1 MAGGRAV
8 RAACALACALAVALA
23 AAHAGDA
30 GAQGDG
36 GDTLLSQKHTAGSD
50 RVYIHTGHYTY
61 IREKCKVHT
70 ELDIMPV
77 LHNGH
82 RRNNPDRT
90 FYPGDALGYRTG
102 MSVEGCSAVKS
113 CPVEVPGDEGECA
126 PLRVKCSYSRRSGCR
141 PSGFEGLAGG
151 GPRSE
156 RGEVELPTGIYGPDE
171 SYRVAKRAHA
181 MAEVTVI
188 LLGRLYTGYHAFT
201 SESAFPVRV
210 LDPGLSV
217 TLSHSPLVDAE
228 GHTAANL
235 DGTYYVWDPVNVV
248 HEVDYAWKAERIG
261 TIAATH
267 SKAHGMLDLV
277 QERTCA
283 EASCTLV
290 AGGMRSYDPKPI
302 AHGYA
307 GGSSLYNSSC
317 AVGATLDPGGQAC
330 SEYHAR
336 HEISYTATVHNAV
349 TGTPIRTGE
358 ARAHSV
364 TEHTRPLVVRYDPRF
379 GDPYAYVSLADAAR
393 EEGDWAWSKRHVM
406 AVRYLGSAG
415 GGQDD
420 AGAGPHGMRRALLN
434 VLDHEGTARYLSGEI
449 EIGEAL
455 SWNATGGPSGRD
467 AERCTPHDAGLVEGA
482 LRLGRKPASAMFTQA
497 SYGRLYM
504 GYPISAFMVANG
516 ADTATLRNTVLTGE
530 FGGHELRELVSYNY
544 TYPRARFAVPASVAI
559 VGSGGPA
566 TEGSVSAEIVPTAVT
581 GAFGATEGPS
591 YLHDRICES
600 VRLESGDAEI
610 ANMVVSDMYPRE
622 MRVDSGGVPRADYVL
637 NRTGVSFT
645 DVYALAAGS
654 VAELG
659 SNAIY
664 EAPSSYAFSYGA
676 THGGQSRTR
685 SHTSAVLFTSPIVE
699 IANMDTDNAIDYA
712 VSCPLCAHTTLQ
724 ARPRAAFGDVVSVEV
739 NGERAAAS
747 CSKPHGCTVSAAK
760 GADNEV
766 TLTNAWGGKAG
777 ATVFVGAHDAD
788 SGLALDVGAAM
799 IGAVIAVAALVAWRL
814 ARHLA
819 DAIGAR

>member
-8 RAACALACALAVALA
+8 RAPFALALALAVALA

-30 GAQGDG
+30 GAQVHG
-36 GDTLLSQKHTAGSD
+36 GDTLHSQKHTAGSD
-50 RVYIHTGHYTY
+50 RVYIHTKHYTY

-77 LHNGH
+77 LHGGH

-90 FYPGDALGYRTG
+90 FYPGDALAYRTAS
-102 MSVEGCSAVKS
+102 SVEGCSAIKS
-113 CPVEVPGDEGECA
+113 CPVEVPGDEGECS
-126 PLRVKCSYSRRSGCR
+126 PIKVKCFYSRRGGCR

-151 GPRSE
+151 GPRGES
-156 RGEVELPTGIYGPDE
+156 GEVVLPTDIYGPDE

-181 MAEVTVI
+181 MAEVTVV
-188 LLGRLYTGYHAFT
+188 LLGRVYTGYHAFV

-228 GHTAANL
+228 GHVAANL

-248 HEVDYAWKAERIG
+248 HEVDYAWKTERIG
-261 TIAATH
+261 TIGAAH

-277 QERTCA
+277 QERECG

-290 AGGMRSYDPKPI
+290 AGGIRSYDPKPI

-307 GGSSLYNSSC
+307 GGSSMYNSSC

-336 HEISYTATVHNAV
+336 HEISYTATVRNMV

-358 ARAHSV
+358 AREHSV
-364 TEHTRPLVVRYDPRF
+364 TEQTRPLVVRYDPRF

-420 AGAGPHGMRRALLN
+420 AAAGPHEMRRALLN
-434 VLDHEGTARYLSGEI
+434 ALDHTGTARYLAGEI

-467 AERCTPHDAGLVEGA
+467 AERCSPHDAGLVEGA

-497 SYGRLYM
+497 SYGRLYL
-504 GYPISAFMVANG
+504 GYPISSFMVANG
-516 ADTATLRNTVLTGE
+516 ADTATLRNTVLTSE

-559 VGSGGPA
+559 VGSAGPA
-566 TEGSVSAEIVPTAVT
+566 EEGTVSARIVPTAAA
-581 GAFGATEGPS
+581 GPFGATEGPS

-600 VRLESGDAEI
+600 VKLESGDAEI

-622 MRVDSGGVPRADYVL
+622 MLVDSGGLPRADYVL

-664 EAPSSYAFSYGA
+664 EAPSSYTFSYGA
-676 THGGQSRTR
+676 THGGRERTR
-685 SHTSAVLFTSPIVE
+685 NVTSAVLFTSPIVE

-739 NGERAAAS
+739 NGKRVAAP
-747 CSKPHGCTVSAAK
+747 CSGQHGCTVSAVK

-766 TLTNAWGGKAG
+766 TLTNAWGGRAG
-777 ATVFVGAHDAD
+777 ATVFVAALDAD
-788 SGLALDVGAAM
+788 EGLGIDVGAAM
-799 IGAVIAVAALVAWRL
+799 VGVAVAVFALVAWRL

-819 DAIGAR
+819 DSIGAR

>member
-1 MAGGRAV
+1 MAGGGPVTAPR
-8 RAACALACALAVALA
+8 ALAIAIAAAIA

-30 GAQGDG
+30 FAQGG
-36 GDTLLSQKHTAGSD
+36 AGETLHSQKHTAGSD
-50 RVYIHTGHYTY
+50 RVFIHTKHYTY
-61 IREKCKVHT
+61 IREACKVHT
-70 ELDIMPV
+70 SLDIMPV
-77 LHNGH
+77 MHGDH

-90 FYPGDALGYRTG
+90 FYPGDALAYRTSMG
-102 MSVEGCSAVKS
+102 VEGCSAVKS
-113 CPVEVPGDEGECA
+113 CPVEVPGGEGECSA
-126 PLRVKCSYSRRSGCR
+126 PRVKCSYSRRGGCR

-151 GPRSE
+151 GPGSE
-156 RGEVELPTGIYGPDE
+156 SGEVTLPTDIYGPDE
-171 SYRVAKRAHA
+171 SYRVAKRAYA
-181 MAEVTVI
+181 MAEVNVI
-188 LLGRLYTGYHAFT
+188 LHGKLHTGYHTFA

-217 TLSHSPLVDAE
+217 TLSHLPLVDAE
-228 GHTAANL
+228 GHVAANL
-235 DGTYYVWDPVNVV
+235 DETYYVWDPINVV
-248 HEVDYAWKAERIG
+248 HEIGYAWKEERIG

-267 SKAHGMLDLV
+267 SKAHGMLDLA
-277 QERTCA
+277 QERTCG

-290 AGGMRSYDPKPI
+290 AGGIRSYDPLPI
-302 AHGYA
+302 EHGYA

-317 AVGATLDPGGQAC
+317 AVGATLDPASTAC
-330 SEYHAR
+330 SGYHAR
-336 HEISYTATVHNAV
+336 HTVSYTASVHNAV
-349 TGTPIRTGE
+349 TGTAIRTGE
-358 ARAHSV
+358 GRAHAV
-364 TEHTRPLVVRYDPRF
+364 TERTEPLIVRYDPQF
-379 GDPYAYVSLADAAR
+379 GEPYAYASLADAAR

-406 AVRYLGSAG
+406 AVKYLGSAG
-415 GGQDD
+415 GGRDD
-420 AGAGPHGMRRALLN
+420 AGAGPHEMRRALLN
-434 VLDHEGTARYLSGEI
+434 VLDHEGTARYLHGEI
-449 EIGEAL
+449 GIGEAL
-455 SWNATGGPSGRD
+455 AWNATGGPSGRD

-497 SYGRLYM
+497 SYGRVYLA
-504 GYPISAFMVANG
+504 YPITEFMVANG

-566 TEGSVSAEIVPTAVT
+566 AEGSVSAEIVPTAVA
-581 GAFGATEGPS
+581 GPFGATEGPS

-600 VRLESGDAEI
+600 VALESGDDEI

-622 MRVDSGGVPRADYVL
+622 MRVDRGTPRADYVL

-664 EAPSSYAFSYGA
+664 EAPSSYVFSYGA
-676 THGGQSRTR
+676 THGGQARTR
-685 SHTSAVLFTSPIVE
+685 SLTSAVMFTSPIVE
-699 IANMDTDNAIDYA
+699 IANMDEDNAVDYS

-739 NGERAAAS
+739 NGEGSDVS
-747 CSKPHGCTVSAAK
+747 CSEAHGCTVSAVK

-766 TLTNAWGGKAG
+766 TLTNAWGGKAS
-777 ATVFVGAHDAD
+777 ATVFVGALDAD
-788 SGLALDVGAAM
+788 DGLGIDVGAAM
-799 IGAVIAVAALVAWRL
+799 AGVAISVVALAAWRL

-819 DAIGAR
+819 GAIGER

>member
-1 MAGGRAV
+1 MSAPR
-8 RAACALACALAVALA
+8 ALALAAIAAIA

-30 GAQGDG
+30 SAQGAA
-36 GDTLLSQKHTAGSD
+36 GDTLHSQKSTAGSD
-50 RVYIHTGHYTY
+50 MVYIHTKHYTY
-61 IREKCKVHT
+61 IREACKVHT
-70 ELDIMPV
+70 SLDIMPV
-77 LHNGH
+77 MHGAH

-90 FYPGDALGYRTG
+90 FYPGDALAYRTG
-102 MSVEGCSAVKS
+102 MGVEGCSAVKS
-113 CPVEVPGDEGECA
+113 CPVELPGGEGECSA
-126 PLRVKCSYSRRSGCR
+126 PRVKCSYSRRGGCR

-151 GPRSE
+151 GPGSE
-156 RGEVELPTGIYGPDE
+156 SGEATLPTDIYGPDE
-171 SYRVAKRAHA
+171 SYRVAKRAYA

-188 LLGRLYTGYHAFT
+188 LHGKLHTGYHLFA

-210 LDPGLSV
+210 LDPGLSI
-217 TLSHSPLVDAE
+217 TLSHAPLADAE

-235 DGTYYVWDPVNVV
+235 DGTYYVWDPINVV
-248 HEVDYAWKAERIG
+248 HEIDYAWKAERIG
-261 TIAATH
+261 TIAAAH
-267 SKAHGMLDLV
+267 SKAHGILDLV
-277 QERTCA
+277 QERTCE

-290 AGGMRSYDPKPI
+290 AGGVRSYGPLPI

-317 AVGATLDPGGQAC
+317 AVGATLDPASTAC

-336 HEISYTATVHNAV
+336 HTVSYTASVHNAV
-349 TGTPIRTGE
+349 TGTAIRTGE
-358 ARAHSV
+358 ARAHAV
-364 TEHTRPLVVRYDPRF
+364 TEETRPLVVRYDPQF

-406 AVRYLGSAG
+406 AVKYLGSAG
-415 GGQDD
+415 GGRDD
-420 AGAGPHGMRRALLN
+420 AGAAPREMRRALLN
-434 VLDHEGTARYLSGEI
+434 VLDHEGRARYLHGEI
-449 EIGEAL
+449 GIGEAL
-455 SWNATGGPSGRD
+455 SWNATRGPSGRD

-497 SYGRLYM
+497 SYGRVYL
-504 GYPISAFMVANG
+504 GYPISEFMVANG

-530 FGGHELRELVSYNY
+530 FGGHELRELFSYSY
-544 TYPRARFAVPASVAI
+544 TYPRARFAVPASVAL

-566 TEGSVSAEIVPTAVT
+566 TEGSVSVEIVPTAVA
-581 GAFGATEGPS
+581 GPFGATDGPS

-600 VRLESGDAEI
+600 AALESGDAEI

-622 MRVDSGGVPRADYVL
+622 MRVAPGAPRADYVL

-645 DVYALAAGS
+645 DVYALAADS

-664 EAPSSYAFSYGA
+664 EAPSSYVFSYGA
-676 THGGQSRTR
+676 TQGGESRTR
-685 SHTSAVLFTSPIVE
+685 SLTAAILFTSPIVE
-699 IANMDTDNAIDYA
+699 VANMDTDNAIDYA

-739 NGERAAAS
+739 NGEASEAS
-747 CSKPHGCTVSAAK
+747 CSAAHGCTVSAVK

-766 TLTNAWGGKAG
+766 TLTNAWGGTAR
-777 ATVFVGAHDAD
+777 ATVFVGALDAD
-788 SGLALDVGAAM
+788 DGLKVDVGAAM
-799 IGAVIAVAALVAWRL
+799 LAAVLAVAALAAWRL

-819 DAIGAR
+819 GMVGER

>member
-1 MAGGRAV
+1 M
-8 RAACALACALAVALA
+8 RAARALALAAAAAIA

-30 GAQGDG
+30 CAQGAA
-36 GDTLLSQKHTAGSD
+36 GDTLHSQQHTAGSD
-50 RVYIHTGHYTY
+50 RVYIHTKHYTY
-61 IREKCKVHT
+61 IREACKVHT
-70 ELDIMPV
+70 SLDIMPV
-77 LHNGH
+77 MHGPH

-90 FYPGDALGYRTG
+90 FYPGDALAYRTG
-102 MSVEGCSAVKS
+102 MGVEGCSAVKS
-113 CPVEVPGDEGECA
+113 CPVEVPGGEGECSA
-126 PLRVKCSYSRRSGCR
+126 PRVKCSYSRRGGCR

-151 GPRSE
+151 GPGSE
-156 RGEVELPTGIYGPDE
+156 SGEVALPTDIYGPDE
-171 SYRVAKRAHA
+171 SYRVAKRAYA

-188 LLGRLYTGYHAFT
+188 LHGKLHTGYHTFA

-210 LDPGLSV
+210 LDPGLSI
-217 TLSHSPLVDAE
+217 TLSHMPLADAE

-235 DGTYYVWDPVNVV
+235 DGTYYVWDPINVV
-248 HEVDYAWKAERIG
+248 HEVDYAWKTERIG
-261 TIAATH
+261 TISATH
-267 SKAHGMLDLV
+267 SKAHGILDLV
-277 QERTCA
+277 QELECR

-290 AGGMRSYDPKPI
+290 AGGIRSYDPLPV

-317 AVGATLDPGGQAC
+317 AVGATLDPASAAC

-336 HEISYTATVHNAV
+336 HTVSYTASVRNAV

-364 TEHTRPLVVRYDPRF
+364 AEETRPLIVRYDPQF
-379 GDPYAYVSLADAAR
+379 GEPYAYVSLADAAR

-434 VLDHEGTARYLSGEI
+434 VLDYEGTARYLTGEI
-449 EIGEAL
+449 GIGVAL
-455 SWNATGGPSGRD
+455 AWNATGGPSGRD

-497 SYGRLYM
+497 SYGRAYLE
-504 GYPISAFMVANG
+504 YPISGFMVANG
-516 ADTATLRNTVLTGE
+516 ADTATLRNTVLTGG

-544 TYPRARFAVPASVAI
+544 TYPRARFAVPASVAL

-566 TEGSVSAEIVPTAVT
+566 EEGSVSAEIVPTAVA

-600 VRLESGDAEI
+600 ATLESGDAEI

-622 MRVDSGGVPRADYVL
+622 MRVDSTTPRADYVL

-664 EAPSSYAFSYGA
+664 EAPSSYVFSYGA
-676 THGGQSRTR
+676 TRAGESRTR
-685 SHTSAVLFTSPIVE
+685 SLTAAVLFTSPIVE
-699 IANMDTDNAIDYA
+699 IANMDAGNAIDYA
-712 VSCPLCAHTTLQ
+712 VSCPQCAHTTLQ

-739 NGERAAAS
+739 NGKRSGVS
-747 CSKPHGCTVSAAK
+747 CSEAHGCTVSAVK

-766 TLTNAWGGKAG
+766 TLTNAWGGTAR
-777 ATVFVGAHDAD
+777 ATVFVGAVDAD
-788 SGLALDVGAAM
+788 EGLGFDVGAAM
-799 IGAVIAVAALVAWRL
+799 LAAVIAVAALAAWRL
-814 ARHLA
+814 AGRLA
-819 DAIGAR
+819 DMVAAR